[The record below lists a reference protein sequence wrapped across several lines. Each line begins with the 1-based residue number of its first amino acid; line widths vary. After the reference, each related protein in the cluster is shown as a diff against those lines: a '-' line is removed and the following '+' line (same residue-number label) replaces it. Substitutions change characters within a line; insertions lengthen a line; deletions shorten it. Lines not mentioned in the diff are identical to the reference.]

1 MAYREKR
8 LEEVRELM
16 QQHINSLAEDL
27 HAATE
32 KATEAK
38 REQITRYI
46 YANFLGY
53 LPNAG
58 DVEVIISLAP
68 RYYCL

>member
-8 LEEVRELM
+8 LEEDRELM

-46 YANFLGY
+46 YANLLGY
-53 LPNAG
+53 LPN
-58 DVEVIISLAP
+58 VIIP
-68 RYYCL
+68 